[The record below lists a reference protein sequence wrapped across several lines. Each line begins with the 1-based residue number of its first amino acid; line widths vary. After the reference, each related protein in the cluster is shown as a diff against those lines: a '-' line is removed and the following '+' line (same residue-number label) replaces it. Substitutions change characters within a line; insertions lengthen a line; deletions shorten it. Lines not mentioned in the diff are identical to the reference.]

1 MSSDIF
7 NTDLTRTL
15 PPALKQDRTMQALS
29 QGIARELRDMARMI
43 HNNIIYARIDEL
55 PERLLD
61 ILAYDLHID
70 WYDYDY
76 PVEAKRNLVK
86 TSVKVHRKLGTVY
99 AVETALS
106 AVHPDSKIEEWFD
119 YGGKPFYFRVRVNG
133 DANVRIDL
141 KDIIKKIF
149 LYKRMTAHLE
159 TICIE
164 YRIFI
169 VIYYRTRVQARIKFW
184 PRQNVPVLYLDGM
197 WKLDGSWKLCGYEKD
212 ENIDFYPVHVTGR
225 TEAVVCLRAR
235 TGGFFKITLSCCFQD
250 LMRYRNAV
258 RARVKFW
265 PRQNVP
271 VLYIDGMW
279 KLDGSWKLCG
289 YEKDENIDFYP
300 VHVTGRT
307 EAVVCLR
314 ARTGGFFKI
323 TLSCCFQDL
332 MRYRN
337 AARARGKFWPRQN
350 LPILQLDGDWKLDGV
365 WKLCGYPKDKEV
377 RLYPVHVTGRI
388 PFGVG
393 CRGKAKGEANIRLRA
408 KASYIQCLRMATEVY
423 MRRPLKHLLLD
434 GSWQPD
440 GSHPLIHYDH
450 ANGGYYPLKAI
461 ALSAARVKV
470 DTLEAHVRI
479 HSYLDG
485 GWLLYGG
492 RKLNGG
498 IYKL

>member
-1 MSSDIF
+1 MPNPQGIRRAGRDIF
-7 NTDLTRTL
+7 TVNFADHL
-15 PPALKQDRTMQALS
+15 PGALKQDPKIKAIAEALTKEALTVS
-29 QGIARELRDMARMI
+29 REIENVL
-43 HNNIIYARIDEL
+43 IYSRIDEL
-55 PERLLD
+55 PEALID
-61 ILAYDLHID
+61 ILAYDMHVD
-70 WYDYDY
+70 WYDYSF
-76 PVEAKRNLVK
+76 PLKVKRDTVK
-86 TSVKVHRKLGTVY
+86 GSVKVHKKMGTAY
-99 AVETALS
+99 ATKTALE
-106 AVHPDSKIEEWFD
+106 AVYPDSEIEEWFD
-119 YGGKPFYFRVRVNG
+119 YGGKPFYFRIRLNG
-133 DANVRIDL
+133 DSNPRINL
-141 KDIIKKIF
+141 KDIIEKVYM
-149 LYKRMTAHLE
+149 YKRLSAHLE

-169 VIYYRTRVQARIKFW
+169 VIYYRTRVKARIKVW

-250 LMRYRNAV
+250 LMRYRNAA

-265 PRQNVP
+265 PRQN
-271 VLYIDGMW
+271 
-279 KLDGSWKLCG
+279 
-289 YEKDENIDFYP
+289 
-300 VHVTGRT
+300 
-307 EAVVCLR
+307 
-314 ARTGGFFKI
+314 
-323 TLSCCFQDL
+323 
-332 MRYRN
+332 
-337 AARARGKFWPRQN
+337 
-350 LPILQLDGDWKLDGV
+350 LPILHLDGDWKLDGV

-408 KASYIQCLRMATEVY
+408 KASYIQCSRMATEVY

>member
-29 QGIARELRDMARMI
+29 QGIAQELRDTARMI

-119 YGGKPFYFRVRVNG
+119 YGGKPFYFRIRVNG

-169 VIYYRTRVQARIKFW
+169 VIYYRTRVKARIKVW

-250 LMRYRNAV
+250 LMRYRNAA
-258 RARVKFW
+258 RARV
-265 PRQNVP
+265 
-271 VLYIDGMW
+271 
-279 KLDGSWKLCG
+279 
-289 YEKDENIDFYP
+289 
-300 VHVTGRT
+300 
-307 EAVVCLR
+307 
-314 ARTGGFFKI
+314 
-323 TLSCCFQDL
+323 
-332 MRYRN
+332 
-337 AARARGKFWPRQN
+337 KFWPRQN

-388 PFGVG
+388 PVGVG

-408 KASYIQCLRMATEVY
+408 KASYIQCSRMATEVY
-423 MRRPLKHLLLD
+423 MRRPLKD

-470 DTLEAHVRI
+470 DTLEAHVKI

-498 IYKL
+498 IYEL